1 MHRSAP
7 SSPLTTDPMG
17 LGRARSGLPPGG
29 GHATRAAQRRRERP
43 GTACHTRGQER
54 PGTACRGQ
62 CGRCEQAP
70 RGLRGKRGRVQHKH
84 RTTKWSSAAYTVRS
98 LKIICYQKG

>member
-17 LGRARSGLPPGG
+17 LGRARSGLPRGG

-43 GTACHTRGQER
+43 GTACHTRGQ
-54 PGTACRGQ
+54 
-62 CGRCEQAP
+62 CGRREQAP